1 MYVAVH
7 QFDKY
12 EFIDELSYKL
22 EVEMAHREQMRI
34 NSLASEVDEQR
45 EVPNT
50 KEPWVRK
57 NFYPELEA
65 ELKEEQRGQYGDYQS
80 TRKRFILSL
89 RRYLYIAGLTYEAEA
104 MTQHMTDPNVLS
116 ESKKDFRN
124 RLLEMKTRLSSGA
137 LPKKDLMRL
146 LKKLMVLE
154 YDAKFSKSGLIT
166 D

>member
-1 MYVAVH
+1 
-7 QFDKY
+7 
-12 EFIDELSYKL
+12 
-22 EVEMAHREQMRI
+22 
-34 NSLASEVDEQR
+34 
-45 EVPNT
+45 
-50 KEPWVRK
+50 
-57 NFYPELEA
+57 
-65 ELKEEQRGQYGDYQS
+65 
-80 TRKRFILSL
+80 
-89 RRYLYIAGLTYEAEA
+89 